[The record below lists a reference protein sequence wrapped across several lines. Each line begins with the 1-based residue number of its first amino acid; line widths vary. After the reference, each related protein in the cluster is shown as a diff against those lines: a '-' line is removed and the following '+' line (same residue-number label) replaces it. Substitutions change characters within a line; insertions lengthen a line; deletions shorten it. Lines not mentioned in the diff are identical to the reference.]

1 MPKTIM
7 VALLVASGCAAAQT
21 QLSEEEIGYGRFQQ
35 ATTDQGQ
42 LIMQTTFKVG
52 TECNNHLLRNKSVT
66 VVNGV
71 KITARCADKDLQAQV
86 PYRITFKDPN
96 VTEVRLYSRGECE
109 DFISNLKNDLQKA
122 ALAAGKTVSLSDMG
136 IVGYC
141 DHES

>member
-1 MPKTIM
+1 MQKTII

-52 TECNNHLLRNKSVT
+52 TECNNSLLRNKSVT
-66 VVNGV
+66 NVNGV
-71 KITARCADKDLQAQV
+71 KITARCADNDLQAKV

-96 VTEVRLYSRGECE
+96 VTEVRLYSRAECE
-109 DFISNLKNDLQKA
+109 GFISNLKKDLQA
-122 ALAAGKTVSLSDMG
+122 VASAVGKTANLSDVG
-136 IVGYC
+136 IVSYC